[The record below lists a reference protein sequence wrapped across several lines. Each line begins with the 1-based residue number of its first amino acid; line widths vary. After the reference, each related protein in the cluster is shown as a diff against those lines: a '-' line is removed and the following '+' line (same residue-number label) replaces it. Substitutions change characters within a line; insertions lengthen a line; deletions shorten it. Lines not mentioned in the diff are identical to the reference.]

1 MLEFQKYLYTVVAEV
16 DEWTIEKTFESDV
29 TLPKN
34 EVARRGFDL
43 FGLNAKLIGYKMKTI

>member
-1 MLEFQKYLYTVVAEV
+1 MLGFQKYLYTVVAEI
-16 DEWTIEKTFESDV
+16 DGWTIEKTFESDV